1 MTEGITRI
9 MRRESMHRLEGKRR
23 WSGLKLTTQQQRMNK
38 PGPRPAHWLSVIFPF
53 NLRLDLAP
61 ICWNSDPSFF
71 HRWAHPFYLLVS
83 FGVFIVYKGIT
94 AIYLDQVGL
103 RPRLWWLT
111 AARHTHSFFWDK
123 GTKGSAREG
132 RTGQNKS
139 RNVLKEEG
147 CENSQWMISE

>member
-9 MRRESMHRLEGKRR
+9 MRRESIHRLEGKRR

-38 PGPRPAHWLSVIFPF
+38 PGPRPAHWLSVISPF

-61 ICWNSDPSFF
+61 ICWNSDPSFL

-83 FGVFIVYKGIT
+83 FGVFIVYVGIT
-94 AIYLDQVGL
+94 AISLDQVGL
-103 RPRLWWLT
+103 RPRLWWMT
-111 AARHTHSFFWDK
+111 AAGHTRSFFWDK
-123 GTKGSAREG
+123 GTKVSAREG

-147 CENSQWMISE
+147 WENSQ